1 MKPDFALSLS
11 SEGISFLQRS
21 GSDWD
26 LLGQVYL
33 TEADFIDRLVNLRTS
48 AMERSRNANQVKLVI
63 PNDQI
68 KYFSLSRPKDAHPGD
83 IEKMIQ
89 LSLDAETPYNLEEIC
104 FDWVSDADTIYV
116 AAVAR
121 QTLHEA
127 EEFATRQGFQPL
139 GNVAAAPEGHFI
151 GEVFFG
157 LTDGAASRMECD
169 AKPIRVNSSAINA
182 LNVAGQSAE
191 EHIEEFEEERDT
203 SEIASLVFK
212 SVRERSVKSSS
223 DNSRKNAPP
232 VETLV
237 ASLPDKSEGTR
248 QDGAMYYE
256 KTTFFERFIWKIL
269 PVLLHLRQK
278 QKSGNKF
285 TREGYFPTVIIA
297 SFIFALIGG
306 LGFYLTKSEKLS
318 ATDDVRISDRA
329 PQTQTEAQLLSKDLD
344 FGDFARI
351 PKPSPL
357 TLPFV
362 SQREDAEGRQIRRLI
377 LADEQYTTKDA
388 DLIRPTWGAEPK
400 FASKK
405 DTGAESKSFA
415 ISKLQMTPIKSLQL
429 SKAPAKISKPTAPS
443 GFQFL
448 TERLRGIYA
457 NHGVWSFSPLIPLVQ
472 APIPVRDP
480 VVGRWEPLA
489 QQRLNTQLTNYE
501 IFETAL
507 LVEQEVLEKKT
518 VIAGLD
524 APVLTTKKEDSLSE
538 EMTEALALQP
548 KIASLSTP
556 DQLSGSATQPIRLNP
571 PFIDKVH
578 ITSRS
583 FDELLNP
590 RALIS
595 QNPQIGVPQNTEIL
609 PSTPIAQID
618 TENQRNKKTGAT
630 TIGLAALT
638 LPDLSVNQPPP
649 QMASLTPARPGW
661 LPPQEQTT
669 PPFIDIHPSKMPE
682 AAEENLNA
690 NVLRPKPRPET
701 VKPIEPEMFTGAVAQ
716 SLRPKARPKIKK
728 PAEKTVEVASVL
740 AILPEEEGE
749 EASTGGKSAKTT
761 NSTISGKKATIKR
774 ALNLS
779 EVNLLGVYYFS
790 GKRSALVRL
799 KNGKRLM
806 VKVGDRLDGGK
817 VAAIGKREL
826 RYVKSGENITLD
838 LPG

>member
-1 MKPDFALSLS
+1 MKPDFALFFSL
-11 SEGISFLQRS
+11 EGVSFLQRS
-21 GSDWD
+21 GSGWV

-33 TEADFIDRLVNLRTS
+33 TDADFVHQLVTLRTS
-48 AMERSRNANQVKLVI
+48 AMERSQNANQVKLVI

-68 KYFSLSRPKDAHPGD
+68 KYFSLSRPKDARPSD

-89 LSLDAETPYNLEEIC
+89 LSLDAETPYNLDEIS

-139 GNVAAAPEGHFI
+139 GNVAVAPEGHFI

-157 LTDGAASRMECD
+157 MADGAASRMECD

-191 EHIEEFEEERDT
+191 EHIEEFEQERDT

-212 SVRERSVKSSS
+212 SVRERSVKSSF
-223 DNSRKNAPP
+223 DNSGKNVPR
-232 VETLV
+232 VETLF
-237 ASLPDKSEGTR
+237 APLPDTTEDTR
-248 QDGAMYYE
+248 QDGAIYLE
-256 KTTFFERFIWKIL
+256 KTTFFERFLRKML
-269 PVLLHLRQK
+269 PVPLHLRQK

-285 TREGYFPTVIIA
+285 TREGYLLTVIIA
-297 SFIFALIGG
+297 SFIFALTGG
-306 LGFYLTKSEKLS
+306 FGFYLTKSQKIS
-318 ATDDVRISDRA
+318 ATDDIMISDRA

-344 FGDFARI
+344 FGDLARI
-351 PKPSPL
+351 SKPSLL
-357 TLPFV
+357 TLPFS
-362 SQREDAEGRQIRRLI
+362 SQLEDAEGRQIRRLS

-388 DLIRPTWGAEPK
+388 DLIRPTWSAEPK
-400 FASKK
+400 PIFKK
-405 DTGAESKSFA
+405 DTWAESKGFA
-415 ISKLQMTPIKSLQL
+415 ISKPQVTPIQSLQL
-429 SKAPAKISKPTAPS
+429 SKAPAKISKPTAPL

-448 TERLRGIYA
+448 TERLLGIYA
-457 NHGVWSFSPLIPLVQ
+457 NFGVWSFSPLIPFVQ

-480 VVGRWEPLA
+480 VVEKWEPLA

-507 LVEQEVLEKKT
+507 ILEQEVPEKKT

-524 APVLTTKKEDSLSE
+524 APVHTTKKENSLSE
-538 EMTEALALQP
+538 GMTESLALQP
-548 KIASLSTP
+548 KIASLGTP
-556 DQLSGSATQPIRLNP
+556 DQFSGSATQPTSLNP
-571 PFIDKVH
+571 PIIDKIR

-583 FDELLNP
+583 FDEFLNP
-590 RALIS
+590 KALIS
-595 QNPQIGVPQNTEIL
+595 HNPQISVPQFLETL

-618 TENQRNKKTGAT
+618 IKNQRSKNTGAT

-649 QMASLTPARPGW
+649 QMASLTPERPEW
-661 LPPQEQTT
+661 LPPIKQATL
-669 PPFIDIHPSKMPE
+669 PFINIHPSNIPE
-682 AAEENLNA
+682 AAEEKLNA

-701 VKPIEPEMFTGAVAQ
+701 VKPIEPETFPGAVAQ

-728 PAEKTVEVASVL
+728 PAEKTVEVASVS

-749 EASTGGKSAKTT
+749 EASAGGKSAKTT
-761 NSTISGKKATIKR
+761 SSTISGKKATIKR